1 MKRRSLALVLLLLA
15 GCQDPPTSSG
25 PARPTGVLTFGEDAP
40 AAVGAIARPA
50 LEASRALTARVDFP
64 AARHVMATEA
74 DVVDHATVSLMDATG
89 ATIVTGVTDATGGV
103 TLTPDAAFNPAVGDA
118 FVLEAVKGLGGN
130 ALGQDAVRLRTIV
143 QWTADGWV
151 SANSATPGTPVVIDA
166 LTTAVAFVSAL
177 DATNVPASAVIGKV
191 DASVTPAVLAAAP
204 ALTGHPDSE
213 ITTLASSVTGFVS
226 GDVDPVAALKQLT
239 PVVSGLSTS
248 SALVGEVLT
257 ISGSGFS
264 ALPGGNTVNLGAAT
278 ATVLLASPTR
288 IVVTVPQLAPGAAAV
303 TVTTATGTSASSPFT
318 VATPAVTL
326 TGVPSGYVYPGDAIT
341 LTGTGFN
348 TLAAAN
354 QVLFNGTPIVPTGAT
369 ATSLQVTVPQGA
381 SGPVMVRVPGFS
393 SSPMPL
399 TTGATQVEAFTAT
412 TKRDTAT
419 TTASWSTTGQA
430 VMIPK
435 PAAGTGSEGA
445 LSPVA
450 NTTLPAGTH
459 NYTSINI
466 PAGVTVTLAGNTT
479 IYCQG
484 ACTIAGTLSG
494 KGTAGTPGT
503 AGANVVLSVGGT
515 LTVNGTIAVDGGAG
529 ATTTS
534 NGGNGGNLDLYA
546 GTYAFGSTSHVT
558 ATGGLKGG
566 STALDGA
573 AGAIRAFGY
582 TGGPIVGAL
591 PTPTFP
597 TMPYDTT
604 STQVVRSL
612 AYDLG
617 GATHPTLVYA
627 GYTADADVLPG
638 TTITWQFS
646 DSADGTTWGA
656 WTSSVATL
664 TKRYMRFQATL
675 GTTSTTT
682 TPLIRSVSVKY
693 HP

>member
-1 MKRRSLALVLLLLA
+1 MKRRSLALVLLLVA
-15 GCQDPPTSSG
+15 GCQDPPASTLS
-25 PARPTGVLTFGEDAP
+25 ARPAGVLSFGEDAP
-40 AAVGAIARPA
+40 APAGAIAQPTH
-50 LEASRALTARVDFP
+50 EASRALTARVDFP
-64 AARHVMATEA
+64 AARRVLATEA
-74 DVVDHATVSLMDATG
+74 DVVTHATVSLMDATG

-103 TLTPDAAFNPAVGDA
+103 TLTPDATFNPGVGDA
-118 FVLEAVKGLGGN
+118 YVLEAVKGLGGN

-143 QWTADGWV
+143 QWTANGWV
-151 SANSATPGTPVVIDA
+151 SATSATPGAPVVIDA

-177 DATNVPASAVIGKV
+177 DAANVPASAVVGKV

-226 GDVDPVAALKQLT
+226 GDVDPVAAVKQLT
-239 PVVSGLSTS
+239 PAIASLSTP
-248 SALVGEVLT
+248 SALVGDVLT
-257 ISGSGFS
+257 VSGTGFS
-264 ALPGGNTVNLGAAT
+264 ALPGGNTVKLGSAT
-278 ATVLLASPTR
+278 ATVLLASPMR

-303 TVTTATGTSASSPFT
+303 TVTTATGTSAGSPFI

-348 TLAAAN
+348 PLAAAN
-354 QVLFNGTPIVPTGAT
+354 QVLFNGSPVVPTSAT
-369 ATSLQVTVPQGA
+369 PTSLQATVPQGA
-381 SGPVMVRVPGFS
+381 TGPVMVRVPGFS

-399 TTGATQVEAFTAT
+399 TTGFTQVEAFTAT
-412 TKRDTAT
+412 TKRDTAG
-419 TTASWSTTGQA
+419 TTANWGTTGQ
-430 VMIPK
+430 VTMIPK
-435 PAAGTGSEGA
+435 PAAGTGTEAA

-450 NTTLPAGTH
+450 STTIPAGTH

-466 PAGVTVTLAGNTT
+466 PVGVTVTFSGNTT

-484 ACTIAGTLSG
+484 ACTIAGTLSA
-494 KGTAGTPGT
+494 KGAAGTPGT
-503 AGANVVLSVGGT
+503 AGANLVLSVGGA
-515 LTVNGTIAVDGGAG
+515 LTVNGTIATDGGNG

-534 NGGNGGNLDLYA
+534 NGGNAGNIDLY
-546 GTYAFGSTSHVT
+546 GGSYAFGPSSHVT
-558 ATGGLKGG
+558 AAGGLKGG
-566 STALDGA
+566 PTATDGTP
-573 AGAIRAFGY
+573 GAIRVFG
-582 TGGPIVGAL
+582 TTGPIAGAV

-597 TMPYDTT
+597 AMPYDTT

-617 GATHPTLVYA
+617 GATHPTVVYA
-627 GYTADADVLPG
+627 GSTVDADVLPG